1 MGVILEYRMQEELP
15 TFFSSNF
22 SMDELTDH
30 LAQDN
35 NGNSEPLKAQRIMER
50 IRFLS
55 REVRMVGP
63 NLRAKG

>member
-1 MGVILEYRMQEELP
+1 
-15 TFFSSNF
+15 
-22 SMDELTDH
+22 MDELTDH